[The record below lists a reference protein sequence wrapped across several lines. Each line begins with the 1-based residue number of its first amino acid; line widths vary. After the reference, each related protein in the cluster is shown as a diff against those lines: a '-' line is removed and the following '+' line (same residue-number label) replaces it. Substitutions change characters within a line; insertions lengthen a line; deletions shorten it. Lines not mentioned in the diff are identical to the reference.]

1 MTTDATPALLPAT
14 QPAVA
19 WTAAPNRLRTAIA
32 AFLAGYKPTTRRVY
46 ANVLKTYTGWCAQ
59 NGIDPMTV
67 RRFHIELFI
76 RWLEELGRAR
86 NTRAK
91 YASGVCLFYR
101 FMFDEHFIDEDPGVR
116 VARPKWDQES
126 SAIGLTH
133 LQFEALLHAGEES
146 ANRYDYALV
155 CMLGLLGL
163 RRAEA
168 SNARVEHLALSRGH
182 WVLRVVGKGEK
193 FAFVPL
199 PPAVHRAI
207 ERAVGDRTEGW
218 ILLNSVGHQVDGRSM
233 TLRLRALAAAGGV
246 RVQRIYPHALRHS
259 FVTTMLDAGV
269 DLRDVQIAARH
280 SDPKTTMRY
289 DRNRQN
295 LDRHA
300 NYILAAYMAG
310 SS

>member
-1 MTTDATPALLPAT
+1 MSTALVPVN
-14 QPAVA
+14 QPAVTF
-19 WTAAPNRLRTAIA
+19 TAPVPDQLRIAIA
-32 AFLAGYKPTTRRVY
+32 AFLAGYKETTRRVY
-46 ANVLKTYTGWCAQ
+46 RNVLKTYTGWCAQ
-59 NGIDPMTV
+59 NGLDAMTA
-67 RRFHIELFI
+67 RRFHIELFT
-76 RWLEELGRAR
+76 RWLEELHYAR

-91 YASGVCLFYR
+91 YVGAVCLFYR
-101 FMFDEHFIDEDPGVR
+101 WMFEEHFIPEDPGVH

-126 SAIGLTH
+126 SAISLTH
-133 LQFEALLHAGEES
+133 LQFEALLHAAEES
-146 ANRYDYALV
+146 NNRYDHALV

-168 SNARVEHLALSRGH
+168 SNARVEDLALSRGH
-182 WVLRVVGKGEK
+182 WVLKVVGKGEK
-193 FAFVPL
+193 FAIVPL
-199 PPAVHRAI
+199 PPAVHRAV
-207 ERAVGDRTEGW
+207 ERAVGDRDAGW
-218 ILLNSVGHQVDGRSM
+218 ILLNSVGHQTDGRSL
-233 TLRLRALAAAGGV
+233 TLRLRALAAAGGL
-246 RVQRIYPHALRHS
+246 RIQRIYPHALRHS